1 MHVFNKILYEQHS
14 VYFIRSKNCSPLAS
28 TWLIPGFSMA
38 SMVLIILAFCM
49 MLYSAAYLLLFLFL
63 FLVFIFVLF
72 CFFVFC
78 FCLFFICPML
88 PLSLESLFFVAPS
101 GFSNGYLS
109 ANWLHVECCGSTIN
123 EVSTKQSTMI
133 KERQGN
139 ELG

>member
-1 MHVFNKILYEQHS
+1 VDRRTFYPLPTIQVENLFFLCMYSNKILYEQHS

-38 SMVLIILAFCM
+38 SMVLIILIFCM

-63 FLVFIFVLF
+63 FFVFIFVLF

-88 PLSLESLFFVAPS
+88 PLSLESLFLLPLRVS
-101 GFSNGYLS
+101 LTVIYLQI
-109 ANWLHVECCGSTIN
+109 GS
-123 EVSTKQSTMI
+123 M
-133 KERQGN
+133 
-139 ELG
+139 